1 MYEMKEGEEDRKDD
15 ERWKMQSWKVGRM
28 GRWEDAFAFL
38 FSSFPALQG
47 SLYTKKLVQTA
58 AFKQTLLHTNPF
70 TLRHHYTQTLWHT
83 TAFTRRPCYTR
94 TLLHT
99 DSCTHTDAFT
109 HRPCHSQTLLHTDS
123 CAHRKVYTQTPL
135 HTYSFTHP
143 HFHTQSLIIRG
154 ISHEICHCSSV
165 PWCYKKHTLSHCFMV
180 FPMKF
185 ATAAQYHDATNI
197 TRYLIFSWYFPWNS
211 PNQLSTMMP
220 QRTRVI

>member
-1 MYEMKEGEEDRKDD
+1 
-15 ERWKMQSWKVGRM
+15 MQSWEIGRM
-28 GRWEDAFAFL
+28 RKISRREDAFAFL

-135 HTYSFTHP
+135 HIYSFTHP
-143 HFHTQSLIIRG
+143 HFHTQSLIFHC
-154 ISHEICHCSSV
+154 ISHEIQQNSSV
-165 PWCYKKHTLSHCFMV
+165 PWCYK
-180 FPMKF
+180 
-185 ATAAQYHDATNI
+185 
-197 TRYLIFSWYFPWNS
+197 
-211 PNQLSTMMP
+211 
-220 QRTRVI
+220 